1 MRAGRGNWG
10 VALAA
15 LLHVACANTASGT
28 VGATDAAVTPQD
40 AGRTTDLG
48 RPMRPDVGGAVFDV
62 NGPPTLA
69 PRQIAPLSTST
80 VTSTR
85 PTLEWRRPVGTS
97 GTRIEICPEPDC
109 RTTEAVI
116 ESTTESAR
124 PPTSLPAGIHF
135 WRVITQNE
143 EGGTPRPSH
152 VWWFRSPSAD
162 TMTDTSHGLHFDYN
176 GDGYGDLALLVQT
189 NEMLIHGRPVVL
201 LGGPDGI
208 SASMDR
214 RLILGENLPIYR
226 SRYSW
231 NPPVRLSHVGDLN
244 GDGLSELLLKHY
256 DATDRMSLHLY
267 YGSRSGAGEIILM
280 RTPEG
285 AVDWG
290 DIYPVPVGDFNHD
303 GFADLAV
310 THLQGQTAAR
320 RGTSGIDSFFM
331 GAPQSPEHVG
341 FMLPRPH
348 RAETWFVSPGGDM
361 DGDRR
366 SEFLLY
372 SGEGSLHLVE
382 FESDQF
388 RVRELSTPGY
398 GPLDIDRDPFTP
410 ACDVN
415 GDGYSDLVHTRFLLF
430 FAMGAKRVSAV
441 VLGGNSTFRSVDA
454 ELFRSR
460 PLFCNSAGP
469 SGVSTALAYHQG
481 RFRVTGFPEWSE
493 GPVEN
498 SISSPVT
505 FNPGSMVLTNDYDR
519 NGESDAALQG
529 PLTTR
534 GERDLGILNVF
545 HSRSGRWAQTSI
557 EFGSPIRIVN

>member
-1 MRAGRGNWG
+1 MRARRGTWG
-10 VALAA
+10 AA
-15 LLHVACANTASGT
+15 LGALIHVACANTASGT
-28 VGATDAAVTPQD
+28 VGAMDATFTPQD

-48 RPMRPDVGGAVFDV
+48 RPMRLDVGGAVFDV
-62 NGPPTLA
+62 NGAPTLA

-85 PTLEWRRPVGTS
+85 PTLEWRRPAGAS

-124 PPTSLPAGIHF
+124 PSSSLPAGIHF

-214 RLILGENLPIYR
+214 RLILGENLPIYG

-256 DATDRMSLHLY
+256 DATDRMNLHLY

-285 AVDWG
+285 SVDWG

-310 THLQGQTAAR
+310 THVQGQTAAR

-331 GAPQSPEHVG
+331 GAPQNPEHVG

-372 SGEGSLHLVE
+372 SGEGPLHLVE
-382 FESDQF
+382 FDGNQF
-388 RVRELSTPGY
+388 RVRELSTPRY
-398 GPLDIDRDPFTP
+398 SPLDIHSDLFIP

-415 GDGYSDLVHTRFLLF
+415 GDGYSDLVHTRLF
-430 FAMGAKRVSAV
+430 PNLVMGTGRVSAV
-441 VLGGNSTFRSVDA
+441 VLGDNNTFRSVDA
-454 ELFRSR
+454 ELFGSR
-460 PLFCNSAGP
+460 PLFCTSAGP
-469 SGVSTALAYHQG
+469 GGISVVLADDLA
-481 RFRVTGFPEWSE
+481 RLRVTGFPEWSE
-493 GPVEN
+493 SSVEDSIPGPYT
-498 SISSPVT
+498 S
-505 FNPGSMVLTNDYDR
+505 NPGSRVLTNDYDR
-519 NGESDAALQG
+519 NGESDAVLKDPSATG
-529 PLTTR
+529 V
-534 GERDLGILNVF
+534 LNVF
-545 HSRSGRWAQTSI
+545 HSRSGRWVQTSI
-557 EFGSPIRIVN
+557 GFASPIRTVN